1 MVCGAVSSLPND
13 CLRVGLQGLGRPAAG
28 GIPLVSNNLIA
39 GLKQYPRRFIGFCD
53 ANFLCRITAS
63 TEAEVERLL
72 SRARS
77 EYARCPELTFRLDPQ
92 RQAHLR
98 RG

>member
-1 MVCGAVSSLPND
+1 MQDLLPRALDVN
-13 CLRVGLQGLGRPAAG
+13 LRNLALGHLTFEAAG
-28 GIPLVSNNLIA
+28 ATFVRDPKLPAI
-39 GLKQYPRRFIGFCD
+39 YD

-72 SRARS
+72 ARARS